1 MQPLAALLALF
12 CLFLAPPAFSQQG
25 VAPVENEAAQKGSA
39 QQSTEQ
45 AAQQATGT
53 LSPAEA
59 AKLLADVIADPEA
72 RAALVEELRA
82 PDAAAAGADAPS
94 AAQSGGADAAPAPSG
109 APNTTA
115 PAAAPP
121 AVAPSTVPAASGDT
135 STAAAGSGE
144 TGDAA
149 PEAPSVEQSITA
161 AVATHTL
168 GFAETV
174 AAGAKTFWTGVTDF
188 EGMRS
193 RLAALN
199 WPTIRDA
206 VKAVGIVVAVTL
218 GIFAVLRIAAR
229 RPRQRFGAA
238 VARRAAERN
247 WARKLIAVTIALL
260 IDVAIL
266 LLAWAAGYAVAIA
279 VGEAGRMDLRQSLF
293 LNAFL
298 AVEIVKATLR
308 LILAPKLPTLRFWA
322 MSDDRARRLYRG
334 SARITEVLGYGMLLA
349 VPVARRAVSWNFAE
363 TVERT
368 ALLIAGI
375 VAIAIILRN
384 RTAAASALMDRAA
397 RYPDGLLAMGLAL
410 LARVWHVLAIAYVL
424 AVLLVWSSQPF
435 DSLGFVVKATL
446 YSGIAIVLGTVLM
459 LILTRAI
466 TGGIKVPE
474 RLDRAMPALA
484 GRLNTYVPAFLGA
497 ARVLILVAVV
507 GAILRAWDIFD
518 LAAWLTGTEMGRQ
531 VTEALVSAGVILLA
545 GAVFWVVSSSWI
557 EFHMMPSGNRIPTA
571 REQTLLALLRNGI
584 AVAVAVVTLMLVLS
598 AIGVNIAPLLAGAGV
613 FGLAVGFGAQT
624 LVKDIITGAF
634 IQLENAM
641 NTGDT
646 VTVGGITGTVEK
658 LTIRSVSLRDA
669 SGTYHLI
676 PFSSVTSIANFNKD
690 FAYYVAQVVVGRGT
704 DVERVKEIMHQ
715 AFDELR
721 ASPAGAPLAGPFEM
735 QGVASFTDATA
746 TVQARIMTRAGRQW
760 AAGRAYNEFLTRKL
774 DAARIYAEPA
784 APAPAPASDVA

>member
-1 MQPLAALLALF
+1 MHPLAALLLALF
-12 CLFLAPPAFSQQG
+12 YLLSPPAALAQQGPAPVQNGTGQAETTEAPP
-25 VAPVENEAAQKGSA
+25 EA
-39 QQSTEQ
+39 
-45 AAQQATGT
+45 
-53 LSPAEA
+53 LSPSDA
-59 AKLLADVIADPEA
+59 ARLLADVISDPEA
-72 RAALVEELRA
+72 RAALVEELRTPEPA
-82 PDAAAAGADAPS
+82 PTGEP
-94 AAQSGGADAAPAPSG
+94 AAQVPAEPGAATESPPAPAETTAAPASGDTATPAAPAPG
-109 APNTTA
+109 EGE
-115 PAAAPP
+115 
-121 AVAPSTVPAASGDT
+121 VPAA
-135 STAAAGSGE
+135 E
-144 TGDAA
+144 T
-149 PEAPSVEQSITA
+149 PSVEQSITA

-168 GFAETV
+168 GFAEAV
-174 AAGAKTFWTGVTDF
+174 AVGARTFWAEVTDF
-188 EGMRS
+188 EGMRA
-193 RLAALN
+193 RLAAVN
-199 WPTIRDA
+199 WPSVRDA
-206 VKAVGIVVAVTL
+206 VEAVGIVVVVTL
-218 GIFAVLRIAAR
+218 GIFAVLRVAAR
-229 RPRQRFGAA
+229 RPRGRFGAA

-247 WARKLIAVTIALL
+247 WVRRLIAVTIALV
-260 IDVAIL
+260 IDIAIL
-266 LLAWAAGYAVAIA
+266 LLAWTAGYAVAIA
-279 VGEAGRMDLRQSLF
+279 VGDAGRMDLRQSLF

-298 AVEIVKATLR
+298 AVELVKAAMR
-308 LILAPKLPTLRFWA
+308 LVLAPKLPTLRFWA
-322 MSDDRARRLYRG
+322 MGDDRARRLYRG

-349 VPVARRAVSWNFAE
+349 APVARRAVSWNFGE

-368 ALLIAGI
+368 ALLIAGC

-384 RTAAASALMDRAA
+384 RTAAASTLMAKAA
-397 RYPDGLLAMGLAL
+397 RYPDGLLGMGLAL

-446 YSGIAIVLGTVLM
+446 HSGIAILVGTVLM
-459 LILTRAI
+459 LVLTRVI
-466 TGGIKVPE
+466 TGGIRLPE
-474 RLDRAMPALA
+474 RLDRAMPALG
-484 GRLNTYVPAFLGA
+484 GRLNTYVPAFLA
-497 ARVLILVAVV
+497 AGRLLILVAVI

-518 LAAWLTGTEMGRQ
+518 LAAWLTETEMGRH

-557 EFHMMPSGNRIPTA
+557 EFHMMPSGNRVPTA

-646 VTVGGITGTVEK
+646 VTVGGVTGTVER

-676 PFSSVTSIANFNKD
+676 PFSSVTAIANFSKD
-690 FAYYVAQVVVGRGT
+690 FAYYVAEVVIGRGT

-721 ASPAGAPLAGPFEM
+721 ASPAGAPLAGPFDM

-760 AAGRAYNEFLTRKL
+760 AVGRAYNEFLTRKL

-784 APAPAPASDVA
+784 APAPVPA

>member
-1 MQPLAALLALF
+1 MHPLAALLLTLF
-12 CLFLAPPAFSQQG
+12 CLLSPTAALAQQGPAPVQDGAGQAETSEAPP
-25 VAPVENEAAQKGSA
+25 EA
-39 QQSTEQ
+39 
-45 AAQQATGT
+45 
-53 LSPAEA
+53 LSPSDA
-59 AKLLADVIADPEA
+59 ARLLADVISDPEA
-72 RAALVEELRA
+72 RAALVEELRTPEPA
-82 PDAAAAGADAPS
+82 PTDEPAAQAPAEPGAAAESPPAP
-94 AAQSGGADAAPAPSG
+94 AETTAAPAPG
-109 APNTTA
+109 DTTTPAA
-115 PAAAPP
+115 PAPGEGE
-121 AVAPSTVPAASGDT
+121 VPAA
-135 STAAAGSGE
+135 E
-144 TGDAA
+144 T
-149 PEAPSVEQSITA
+149 PSVEQSITA

-168 GFAETV
+168 GFAEAV
-174 AAGAKTFWTGVTDF
+174 AVGARTFWAEVTDF
-188 EGMRS
+188 EGMRA
-193 RLAALN
+193 RLAAVN
-199 WPTIRDA
+199 WPSVQDA
-206 VKAVGIVVAVTL
+206 VEAVGIVVVVTL
-218 GIFAVLRIAAR
+218 GIFAVLRVAAR
-229 RPRQRFGAA
+229 RPRGRFGAA

-247 WARKLIAVTIALL
+247 WVRRLIAVTIALV
-260 IDVAIL
+260 IDIAIL
-266 LLAWAAGYAVAIA
+266 LLAWTAGYAVAIA
-279 VGEAGRMDLRQSLF
+279 VGDAGRMDLRQSLF

-298 AVEIVKATLR
+298 AVELVKAAMR
-308 LILAPKLPTLRFWA
+308 LVLAPKLPTLRFWA
-322 MSDDRARRLYRG
+322 MGDDRARRLYRG

-349 VPVARRAVSWNFAE
+349 APVARRAVSWNFGE

-368 ALLIAGI
+368 ALLIAGC

-384 RTAAASALMDRAA
+384 RTSAASTLMAKAA
-397 RYPDGLLAMGLAL
+397 RYPDGLLGMGLAL

-446 YSGIAIVLGTVLM
+446 HSGIAILVGTVLM
-459 LILTRAI
+459 LVLTRVI
-466 TGGIKVPE
+466 TGGIRLPE
-474 RLDRAMPALA
+474 RLDRAMPALG
-484 GRLNTYVPAFLGA
+484 GRLNTYVPAFLA
-497 ARVLILVAVV
+497 AGRLLILVAVI

-518 LAAWLTGTEMGRQ
+518 LAAWLTETEMGRH

-557 EFHMMPSGNRIPTA
+557 EFHMMPSGNRVPTA

-646 VTVGGITGTVEK
+646 VTVGGVTGTVER

-676 PFSSVTSIANFNKD
+676 PFSSVTAIANFSKD
-690 FAYYVAQVVVGRGT
+690 FAYYVAEVVIGRGT

-721 ASPAGAPLAGPFEM
+721 ASPAGAPLAGPFDM

-760 AAGRAYNEFLTRKL
+760 AVGRAYNEFLTRKL

-784 APAPAPASDVA
+784 APAPAPA

>member
-1 MQPLAALLALF
+1 MHPLAALLLALF
-12 CLFLAPPAFSQQG
+12 CLLSPPAALAQQGPAPVQNGAGQAETTEAPP
-25 VAPVENEAAQKGSA
+25 EA
-39 QQSTEQ
+39 
-45 AAQQATGT
+45 
-53 LSPAEA
+53 LSPSDA
-59 AKLLADVIADPEA
+59 ARLLADVISDPEA
-72 RAALVEELRA
+72 RAALVEELRTPEPA
-82 PDAAAAGADAPS
+82 PTDEP
-94 AAQSGGADAAPAPSG
+94 AAQAPAEPGAASESAPAPAETTAAPAPG
-109 APNTTA
+109 DTATPAA
-115 PAAAPP
+115 PAPGEGE
-121 AVAPSTVPAASGDT
+121 VPAA
-135 STAAAGSGE
+135 E
-144 TGDAA
+144 T
-149 PEAPSVEQSITA
+149 PSVEQSITA

-168 GFAETV
+168 GFAEAV
-174 AAGAKTFWTGVTDF
+174 AVGARTFWAEVTDF
-188 EGMRS
+188 EGMRA
-193 RLAALN
+193 RLAAVN
-199 WPTIRDA
+199 WPSVQDA
-206 VKAVGIVVAVTL
+206 VEAVGIVVVVTL
-218 GIFAVLRIAAR
+218 GIFAVLRVAAR
-229 RPRQRFGAA
+229 RPRGRFGAA

-247 WARKLIAVTIALL
+247 WVRRLIAVTIALV
-260 IDVAIL
+260 IDIAIL
-266 LLAWAAGYAVAIA
+266 LLAWTAGYAVAIA
-279 VGEAGRMDLRQSLF
+279 VGDAGRMDLRQSLF

-298 AVEIVKATLR
+298 AVELVKAAMR
-308 LILAPKLPTLRFWA
+308 LVLAPKLPTLRFWA
-322 MSDDRARRLYRG
+322 MGDDRARRLYRG

-349 VPVARRAVSWNFAE
+349 APVARRAVSWNFGE

-368 ALLIAGI
+368 ALLIAGC

-384 RTAAASALMDRAA
+384 RTSAASTLMAKAA
-397 RYPDGLLAMGLAL
+397 RYPDGLLGMGLAL

-446 YSGIAIVLGTVLM
+446 HSGIAILVGTVLM
-459 LILTRAI
+459 LVLTRVI
-466 TGGIKVPE
+466 TGGIRLPE
-474 RLDRAMPALA
+474 RLDRAMPALG
-484 GRLNTYVPAFLGA
+484 GRLNTYVPAFLA
-497 ARVLILVAVV
+497 AGRLLILVAVI

-518 LAAWLTGTEMGRQ
+518 LAAWLTETEMGRH

-557 EFHMMPSGNRIPTA
+557 EFHMMPSGNRVPTA

-646 VTVGGITGTVEK
+646 VTVGGVTGTVER

-676 PFSSVTSIANFNKD
+676 PFSSVTAIANFSKD
-690 FAYYVAQVVVGRGT
+690 FAYYVAEVVIGRGT

-721 ASPAGAPLAGPFEM
+721 ASPAGAPLAGPFDM

-760 AAGRAYNEFLTRKL
+760 AVGRAYNEFLTRKL

-784 APAPAPASDVA
+784 APAPVPA

>member
-1 MQPLAALLALF
+1 MHPLAALLLALF
-12 CLFLAPPAFSQQG
+12 CL
-25 VAPVENEAAQKGSA
+25 
-39 QQSTEQ
+39 
-45 AAQQATGT
+45 
-53 LSPAEA
+53 LSPAAALAQQGPAPVQNGTGQAETTEA
-59 AKLLADVIADPEA
+59 PPEALSPSDAARLLADVISDPEA
-72 RAALVEELRA
+72 RAALVEELRTPEPA
-82 PDAAAAGADAPS
+82 PTDEPAAQAPAEPGAAAESAP
-94 AAQSGGADAAPAPSG
+94 APAETTAAPAPG
-109 APNTTA
+109 DTTT
-115 PAAAPP
+115 PAAP
-121 AVAPSTVPAASGDT
+121 VEGEVPAA
-135 STAAAGSGE
+135 E
-144 TGDAA
+144 T
-149 PEAPSVEQSITA
+149 PSVEQSITA
-161 AVATHTL
+161 AVAAHTL
-168 GFAETV
+168 GFAEAV
-174 AAGAKTFWTGVTDF
+174 AVGARTFWAEVTDF
-188 EGMRS
+188 EGMRA
-193 RLAALN
+193 RLAAVN
-199 WPTIRDA
+199 WPSVRDA
-206 VKAVGIVVAVTL
+206 VEAVGIVVVVTL
-218 GIFAVLRIAAR
+218 GIFAVLRVAAR
-229 RPRQRFGAA
+229 RPRGRFGAA

-247 WARKLIAVTIALL
+247 WVRRLIAVTIALV
-260 IDVAIL
+260 IDIAIL
-266 LLAWAAGYAVAIA
+266 LLAWTAGYAVAIA
-279 VGEAGRMDLRQSLF
+279 VGDAGRMDLRQSLF

-298 AVEIVKATLR
+298 AVELVKAAMR
-308 LILAPKLPTLRFWA
+308 LVLAPKLPTLRFWA
-322 MSDDRARRLYRG
+322 MGDDRARRLYRG

-349 VPVARRAVSWNFAE
+349 APVARRAVSWNFGE

-368 ALLIAGI
+368 ALLIAGC

-384 RTAAASALMDRAA
+384 RTAAASTLMAKAA
-397 RYPDGLLAMGLAL
+397 RYPDGLLGMGLAL

-446 YSGIAIVLGTVLM
+446 HSGIAILVGTVLM
-459 LILTRAI
+459 LVLTRVI
-466 TGGIKVPE
+466 TGGIRLPE
-474 RLDRAMPALA
+474 RLDRAMPALG
-484 GRLNTYVPAFLGA
+484 GRLNTYVPAFLA
-497 ARVLILVAVV
+497 AGRLLILVAVI

-518 LAAWLTGTEMGRQ
+518 LAAWLTETEMGRH

-557 EFHMMPSGNRIPTA
+557 EFHMMPSGNRVPTA

-646 VTVGGITGTVEK
+646 VTVGGVTGTVER

-676 PFSSVTSIANFNKD
+676 PFSSVTAIANFSKD
-690 FAYYVAQVVVGRGT
+690 FAYYVAEVVIGRGT

-721 ASPAGAPLAGPFEM
+721 ASPAGAPLAGPFDM

-760 AAGRAYNEFLTRKL
+760 AVGRAYNEFLTRKL

-784 APAPAPASDVA
+784 APAPVPA